1 MGSPPATNKFLR
13 WEQVHREELFLE
25 PSSKLACRAQ
35 TQRRREAPLGK
46 TLQETCSEL
55 ACFLR
60 VGRLRTSPTDQTL
73 MHNEIKRMLA
83 ATTKLVKSSSGNF
96 SFPARHV
103 WVILSKC
110 VKRNNLDCHVLQ
122 FCTQPG
128 RRGAPNWIKIKVG
141 ENDPTFVR
149 WLIWLMRG
157 RENRV
162 VKVWVIK
169 SGMSRWNA
177 SI

>member
-1 MGSPPATNKFLR
+1 MLLT
-13 WEQVHREELFLE
+13 EEVFLE
-25 PSSKLACRAQ
+25 PSSKLACRAD
-35 TQRRREAPLGK
+35 TNDVEKRHLGK
-46 TLQETCSEL
+46 LFKKLVPTWHAVLK
-55 ACFLR
+55 

-83 ATTKLVKSSSGNF
+83 AATTKLVKSSSGNF
-96 SFPARHV
+96 SFHARHV

-122 FCTQPG
+122 FCTLPG

-162 VKVWVIK
+162 VKVLGNKTWDV
-169 SGMSRWNA
+169 
-177 SI
+177 